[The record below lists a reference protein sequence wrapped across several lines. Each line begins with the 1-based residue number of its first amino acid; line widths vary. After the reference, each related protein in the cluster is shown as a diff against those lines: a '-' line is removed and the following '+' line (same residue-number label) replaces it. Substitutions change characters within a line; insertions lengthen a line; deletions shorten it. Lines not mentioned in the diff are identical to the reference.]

1 MHYDHIISGTF
12 LKRPNRFIAIVL
24 VGGQEEEAHVKNTGR
39 CRELLI
45 PGARVYLQQH
55 NDPKR
60 KTKYSLIGVS
70 KGNLMINMDSQAP
83 NKAAEEWL
91 LKGGFFPE
99 DISVY
104 RERKYGNSRFD
115 LYIESPVRKAFM
127 EVKGVTLEE
136 DNIVRFPDAPTERG
150 IKHVRELIRCMK
162 DGYEAYLLLV
172 IQMKD
177 VRYFQPNWKTH
188 PEFGMVLREAAE
200 AGVKLL
206 AYDCLVGENFMEICD
221 PVSIDLEVSDGE

>member
-1 MHYDHIISGTF
+1 
-12 LKRPNRFIAIVL
+12 
-24 VGGQEEEAHVKNTGR
+24 
-39 CRELLI
+39 
-45 PGARVYLQQH
+45 
-55 NDPKR
+55 
-60 KTKYSLIGVS
+60 
-70 KGNLMINMDSQAP
+70 MDSQAP

-115 LYIESPVRKAFM
+115 LYIESPVRKAFI

>member
-1 MHYDHIISGTF
+1 
-12 LKRPNRFIAIVL
+12 
-24 VGGQEEEAHVKNTGR
+24 
-39 CRELLI
+39 
-45 PGARVYLQQH
+45 
-55 NDPKR
+55 
-60 KTKYSLIGVS
+60 
-70 KGNLMINMDSQAP
+70 MDSQAP

-172 IQMKD
+172 IQMKG
-177 VRYFQPNWKTH
+177 VRYFEPNRETH
-188 PEFGMVLREAAE
+188 PEFGETLKAAAD
-200 AGVKLL
+200 AGVHIL
-206 AYDCLVGENFMEICD
+206 AYDCAVTEDSMKICD
-221 PVSIDLEVSDGE
+221 PIPVRL

>member
-1 MHYDHIISGTF
+1 MNYSHTVKARF
-12 LKRPNRFIAIVL
+12 LDRPNRFVAHVEL
-24 VGGQEEEAHVKNTGR
+24 DGQTETVHVKNTGR
-39 CRELLI
+39 CRELLV
-45 PGARVYLQQH
+45 PGYEVILEEGQNPA
-55 NDPKR
+55 R
-60 KTKYSLIGVS
+60 KTRYDLISVCKEGRW
-70 KGNLMINMDSQAP
+70 INMDSQAP

-177 VRYFQPNWKTH
+177 VRYFEPNRETH
-188 PEFGMVLREAAE
+188 PEFGETLKAAAD
-200 AGVKLL
+200 AGVHIL
-206 AYDCLVGENFMEICD
+206 AYDCAITEDSIKICD
-221 PVSIDLEVSDGE
+221 PIPVRL

>member
-1 MHYDHIISGTF
+1 MNYSHTVKARF
-12 LKRPNRFIAIVL
+12 LDRPNRFVAHVEL
-24 VGGQEEEAHVKNTGR
+24 DGQTETVHVKNTGR
-39 CRELLI
+39 CRELLV
-45 PGARVYLQQH
+45 PGYEVILEEGQNPA
-55 NDPKR
+55 R
-60 KTKYSLIGVS
+60 KTRYDLISVCKEGRW
-70 KGNLMINMDSQAP
+70 INMDSQAP

-177 VRYFQPNWKTH
+177 VRYFEPNRETH
-188 PEFGMVLREAAE
+188 PKFGETLKEAAD
-200 AGVKLL
+200 AGVYIL
-206 AYDCLVGENFMEICD
+206 AYDCAITEDSMKICD
-221 PVSIDLEVSDGE
+221 PVPVKL

>member
-1 MHYDHIISGTF
+1 MNYSHTVKARF
-12 LKRPNRFIAIVL
+12 LDRPNRFVAHVEL
-24 VGGQEEEAHVKNTGR
+24 DGQTETVHVKNTGR
-39 CRELLI
+39 CRELLV
-45 PGARVYLQQH
+45 PGYEVILEEGQNPA
-55 NDPKR
+55 R
-60 KTKYSLIGVS
+60 KTRYDLISVCKEGRW
-70 KGNLMINMDSQAP
+70 INMDSQAP

-115 LYIESPVRKAFM
+115 LYIETEERKIFM

-172 IQMKD
+172 IQMKG
-177 VRYFQPNWKTH
+177 VRYFEPNRETH
-188 PEFGMVLREAAE
+188 PEFGETLKAAAD
-200 AGVKLL
+200 AGVHIL
-206 AYDCLVGENFMEICD
+206 AYDCAVTEDSMKICD
-221 PVSIDLEVSDGE
+221 PIPVRL

>member
-1 MHYDHIISGTF
+1 MNYSHTVKARF
-12 LKRPNRFIAIVL
+12 LDRPNRFVAHVEL
-24 VGGQEEEAHVKNTGR
+24 DGQTETVHVKNTGR
-39 CRELLI
+39 CRELLV
-45 PGARVYLQQH
+45 PGYEVILEEGQNPA
-55 NDPKR
+55 R
-60 KTKYSLIGVS
+60 KTRYDLISVCKEGRW
-70 KGNLMINMDSQAP
+70 INMDSQAP

-177 VRYFQPNWKTH
+177 VRYFEPNRETH
-188 PEFGMVLREAAE
+188 PEFGETLKAAAD
-200 AGVKLL
+200 AGVHIL
-206 AYDCLVGENFMEICD
+206 AYDCAVTEDSIKICD
-221 PVSIDLEVSDGE
+221 PIPVRL